1 MLQEMSDLQSKK
13 KGKRKIEDEDEDTE
27 EALGVRHN
35 LKKKKGKKKF
45 VR

>member
-27 EALGVRHN
+27 EALGVRQN